1 MQAAPMTGPQKLDF
15 IRDQILQVRAGLLS
29 FITCPYCGEE
39 NTPVDEK
46 MCCPL
51 FAEAGTAVLDRM
63 EKQQAIDF
71 LRTIQDKVN

>member
-29 FITCPYCGEE
+29 FITCPYCWEE